1 MLNML
6 YIFLCSLDSIHTSA
20 AVAFS
25 ISVFCQLINHL
36 SAILEQYARVQPTN
50 TTLVVPV
57 PPSPPLPSDGDQD
70 HVSHV
75 SDVPSSRNEKN
86 DDEEKE
92 SSDNDITDQNGFIVP
107 KRRRRVRRAREDSNS
122 ESEMSDYETPEF
134 RCSDEEELEVSG
146 ESDENW
152 SDEEIE
158 YEESVAD
165 EETDDV
171 SHQGESEYNFKL
183 ETGNKAFDS
192 SSSNGHSE
200 TSGCEGRRGRKGLTN
215 GGGKSMADCGPSAL
229 LANGLVKQKFIIDP
243 EDLLKFRAR
252 IEGTLVAL
260 SPFLRW
266 IQTSSVIKDA
276 LAANAEKAFLEKFC
290 SVLNLLLS
298 QNWPS
303 VLDEISVDELK
314 MDWKVLCEG
323 QITEKDIFKVEL
335 DEDRSMLGIPQLQD
349 YVNKLQLK
357 PVAAGDAV
365 RNANAIQI
373 YISTRTLE
381 SRNTI
386 IM

>member
-1 MLNML
+1 M
-6 YIFLCSLDSIHTSA
+6 
-20 AVAFS
+20 
-25 ISVFCQLINHL
+25 FCQLINHL
-36 SAILEQYARVQPTN
+36 SAILEQYARVRPTN
-50 TTLVVPV
+50 TTQAVPV

-70 HVSHV
+70 HV

-122 ESEMSDYETPEF
+122 ESEMSDYETPGF
-134 RCSDEEELEVSG
+134 LGSDEEELEVSG

-171 SHQGESEYNFKL
+171 SHQGESDYNFKL

-200 TSGCEGRRGRKGLTN
+200 TSGCEGRRGRKCLNN
-215 GGGKSMADCGPSAL
+215 GGGKSMSDCGPSAL
-229 LANGLVKQKFIIDP
+229 LGNGIVKQKFTIDP
-243 EDLLKFRAR
+243 EDLLKCRLR
-252 IEGTLVAL
+252 IEGALVAL

-298 QNWPS
+298 QNWSS
-303 VLDEISVDELK
+303 VLDGTSVEELK
-314 MDWKVLCEG
+314 TDWKILCEG
-323 QITEKDIFKVEL
+323 QITEKDIFKLEL

-357 PVAAGDAV
+357 PVAADDAV
-365 RNANAIQI
+365 RNAI
-373 YISTRTLE
+373 YIEMLCV
-381 SRNTI
+381 
-386 IM
+386 